1 MLKYMSKRHIIIC
14 VCYNYYKVIK
24 MPIITKKGLAANK
37 ILEKEHIQIIEEM
50 EELSAHCLEIG
61 ILNLMPKKQD
71 TEIQLLRELSN
82 ANQKMK
88 ITFLNVASYQSK
100 TTSPEYLKKFYST
113 FDEIK
118 NKKFDGFIITGAP
131 VEQMDFKDVDYW
143 DELTKIMDW
152 TKTNSKTTI
161 YICWG
166 AQAGLYYNYGIE
178 KHLLPHKM
186 FGIFEH
192 TILDENTPIVKGLSQ
207 NFVAPHSRH
216 TGIYEEDILKNPNLT
231 LVSKSNDAGVFI
243 VENKQKTQLFVT
255 GHFEYDANTLDT
267 EYKRDLSCGL
277 PIQEPKNYYKG
288 NVPVFSWKENGIK
301 FYSNWVNEYVAK

>member
-1 MLKYMSKRHIIIC
+1 M
-14 VCYNYYKVIK
+14 VIK
-24 MPIITKKGLAANK
+24 MPIITKAGLAANQ
-37 ILEKEHIQIIEEM
+37 ILKKEHIQILEE
-50 EELSAHCLEIG
+50 EKDTSNNSLEIG

-82 ANQKMK
+82 ANKKMK
-88 ITFLNVASYQSK
+88 ITFLNVISYKSK
-100 TTSPEYLKKFYST
+100 TTSPEYLEKFYST

-118 NKKFDGFIITGAP
+118 HKKFDGFIITGAP
-131 VEQMDFKDVDYW
+131 VEQMDFKEVDYW
-143 DELTKIMDW
+143 DELTKIIDW

-166 AQAGLYYNYGIE
+166 AQAGLYYNYGIQ

-192 TILDENTPIVKGLSQ
+192 QILDDSPILKGLSQ
-207 NFVAPHSRH
+207 NFKAPHSRH
-216 TGIYEEDILKNPNLT
+216 TEIYEEDILKNPDLT
-231 LVSKSNDAGVFI
+231 LVSKSDDAGVFI
-243 VENKQKTQLFVT
+243 VENKAKTQIFVT
-255 GHFEYDANTLDT
+255 GHFEYDLNTLDN

-277 PIQEPKNYYKG
+277 PIQEPKNYYKN
-288 NVPVFSWKENGIK
+288 NVPEFSWKENGIK